1 MVQFTFNLTRKT
13 RHMTKGHGP
22 VLYTPDY
29 DRGCHI
35 WDHLGA
41 EYHSYVDEPGIVRD
55 RHGNVVDP
63 AQAGKPAPTPE
74 PTPTP
79 TKRKAK

>member
-1 MVQFTFNLTRKT
+1 MPAEY
-13 RHMTKGHGP
+13 GHGRRYQ
-22 VLYTPDY
+22 VDF
-29 DRGCHI
+29 DRGVHI

-63 AQAGKPAPTPE
+63 AKAGKQQPSN
-74 PTPTP
+74 
-79 TKRKAK
+79 